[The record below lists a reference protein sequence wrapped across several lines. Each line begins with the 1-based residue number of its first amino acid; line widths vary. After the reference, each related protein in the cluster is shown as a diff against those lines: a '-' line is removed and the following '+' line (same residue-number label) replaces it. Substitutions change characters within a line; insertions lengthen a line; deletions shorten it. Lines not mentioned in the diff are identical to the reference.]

1 MSRGSL
7 ERNLRRV
14 RHRNASESLGKMVM
28 EISKVSANV
37 KPESGVP
44 GQWIIDNFKII
55 TDEMTRIKAFIDA

>member
-14 RHRNASESLGKMVM
+14 RYKNAVESLGKMVN
-28 EISKVSANV
+28 EIAKVSANI

-44 GQWIIDNFKII
+44 GQWVIDNFKII
-55 TDEMTRIKAFIDA
+55 TDEMTRIKAFIE

>member
-14 RHRNASESLGKMVM
+14 RYKNAVESLGKMVN
-28 EISKVSANV
+28 EIAKVSANI

-44 GQWIIDNFKII
+44 GQLVIDNFKII
-55 TDEMTRIKAFIDA
+55 TDEMARIKAFIE

>member
-7 ERNLRRV
+7 ERNLRRI
-14 RHRNASESLGKMVM
+14 RHKNASESLGKMVV

-44 GQWIIDNFKII
+44 GQWVIDNFKII
-55 TDEMTRIKAFIDA
+55 TDEMTRIKGFIDA